1 MKTTT
6 KKITRIG
13 VLSAVAALLFLIP
26 GIPIVPP
33 IYKLDFST
41 LPALLGGFSM
51 GPLAGALIVLVKDLV
66 GLFTTQTGGVGELAD
81 FVVSGSLVL
90 TAAAFYRTRRT
101 LKSALIGMG
110 LGIILMTLVGCLAN
124 YYVLIPFYQN
134 VMGFPAS
141 EVIRLVQATVPP
153 VDSLWKLILLATAP
167 FNLIK
172 GIVLCVITALLYKRL
187 SPLLHG

>member
-1 MKTTT
+1 MNTTT

-51 GPLAGALIVLVKDLV
+51 GPLAGMLIVLVKDLV

-81 FVVSGSLVL
+81 FVVSSSLVL
-90 TAAAFYRTRRT
+90 TAAALYRTRRT
-101 LKSALIGMG
+101 LKGALIGMG
-110 LGIILMTLVGCLAN
+110 LGIVLMILIGCAAN

-134 VMGFPAS
+134 VMGFPT
-141 EVIRLVQATVPP
+141 EQVIKLVQATIPA

-172 GIVLCVITALLYKRL
+172 GVALCGITALLYKRL
-187 SPLLHG
+187 SPLLHA

>member
-1 MKTTT
+1 MTTTT
-6 KKITRIG
+6 KRITRIG

-51 GPLAGALIVLVKDLV
+51 GPLAGALIVLVKDAV

-81 FVVSGSLVL
+81 FVVSASLVV
-90 TAAAFYRTRRT
+90 TAAALYRTRRT
-101 LKSALIGMG
+101 LRGALIGMG
-110 LGIILMTLVGCLAN
+110 LGILFMTLVGCLAN

-134 VMGFPAS
+134 VMGFPTS
-141 EVIRLVQATVPP
+141 VVIELVQATIPP

-172 GIVLCVITALLYKRL
+172 GIALCGVTALLYKRL
-187 SPLLHG
+187 SPLLNG

>member
-6 KKITRIG
+6 KKMTRIG
-13 VLSAVAALLFLIP
+13 VLSAVAALLYLIP

-81 FVVSGSLVL
+81 FVVSSSLVV
-90 TAAAFYRTRRT
+90 TAAALYARRRS
-101 LKSALIGMG
+101 LKGALIGMG
-110 LGIILMTLVGCLAN
+110 LGILLMILVGCAAN

-134 VMGFPAS
+134 VMGFPT
-141 EVIRLVQATVPP
+141 EQVIQLVQATIPP

-172 GIVLCVITALLYKRL
+172 GVALCGVTALLYKRI
-187 SPLLHG
+187 SPLLQA

>member
-1 MKTTT
+1 MNTTT
-6 KKITRIG
+6 KKMTRIG
-13 VLSAVAALLFLIP
+13 VLSAVSAILFLIP
-26 GIPIVPP
+26 GIPIIPP

-51 GPLAGALIVLVKDLV
+51 GPLAGALIVLIKDLV

-81 FVVSGSLVL
+81 FVVSASLVV
-90 TAAAFYRTRRT
+90 TAAALYRTRRT
-101 LKSALIGMG
+101 LRGALTGMG
-110 LGIILMTLVGCLAN
+110 LGILLMILVGCAAN

-134 VMGFPAS
+134 VMGFPT
-141 EVIRLVQATVPP
+141 EQVIRLVQATIPP

-172 GIVLCVITALLYKRL
+172 GVVLCGVPALLYKRL

>member
-6 KKITRIG
+6 KKMTRIG

-81 FVVSGSLVL
+81 FVVSASLVV
-90 TAAAFYRTRRT
+90 TAAALYATRRT
-101 LKSALIGMG
+101 LKGALIGMG
-110 LGIILMTLVGCLAN
+110 LGILLMIVVGCAAN

-134 VMGFPAS
+134 VMGFPT
-141 EVIRLVQATVPP
+141 EQVIKLVQATIPP

-172 GIVLCVITALLYKRL
+172 GVVLCGVTALLYKRL
-187 SPLLHG
+187 SPLLQA

>member
-1 MKTTT
+1 MKNNT

-51 GPLAGALIVLVKDLV
+51 GPLAGMLIVLVKDLV

-81 FVVSGSLVL
+81 FVVSSSLVV
-90 TAAAFYRTRRT
+90 TAAALYAKRRT
-101 LKSALIGMG
+101 LKGALLGMG
-110 LGIILMTLVGCLAN
+110 LGILLMILVGCAAN

-134 VMGFPAS
+134 VMGFPT
-141 EVIRLVQATVPP
+141 EQVIKLVQATIPP
-153 VDSLWKLILLATAP
+153 VDNLWKLILLATAP

-172 GIVLCVITALLYKRL
+172 GLVLCIITAVLYKRL

>member
-1 MKTTT
+1 VKTNT
-6 KKITRIG
+6 KRITRIG
-13 VLSAVAALLFLIP
+13 VLSAVAALLFYIP

-51 GPLAGALIVLVKDLV
+51 GPLAGALIVLIKDLV
-66 GLFTTQTGGVGELAD
+66 GLFNTQTGGVGELAD
-81 FVVSGSLVL
+81 FLVSASLVV
-90 TAAAFYRTRRT
+90 TAAAVYRRSRT
-101 LKSALIGMG
+101 LKGALIGMTAG
-110 LGIILMTLVGCLAN
+110 VLLMTLVGCLAN

-141 EVIRLVQATVPP
+141 EVIRLVSLTIPP
-153 VDSLWKLILLATAP
+153 VDSLWKLIVLATAP

-172 GIVLCVITALLYKRL
+172 GIALCGVTALLYKRL